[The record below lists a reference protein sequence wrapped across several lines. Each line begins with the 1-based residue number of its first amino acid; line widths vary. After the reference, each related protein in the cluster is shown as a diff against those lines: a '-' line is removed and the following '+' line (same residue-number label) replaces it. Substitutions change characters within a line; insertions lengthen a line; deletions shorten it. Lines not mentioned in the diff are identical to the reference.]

1 KKSRIRMHGG
11 SFLMHRV
18 YADELTLKLVQS
30 ASEVLGLSADA
41 CLEALGCH
49 FLYFCQQHGYDH
61 ILRVLG
67 SNLTDFLTNLDNLH
81 DHLASTYPGMSAP
94 SFRVSPGPL
103 GSLHLHYCSERRG
116 LHPIVKG
123 LVKTVA
129 REFFDTEVSVSTCKV
144 TDKGDRVVVLM
155 EVSENLLKRS
165 SFTSAHVTDHLSQ
178 SPQDLPV
185 DTRTFCTAFPFHVVF
200 DRDFVITQ
208 AGKGLLRLTKSMW
221 QRGKPV
227 RFTDMFSIS
236 RPVIE
241 CTFESILGFLNQ
253 VYVVTARDGVLER
266 DRKSPTGPRVPSV
279 GSYTLFS
286 FDCRSKERSID
297 RNYVSVDRDT
307 EEKEDMK
314 RVGLF
319 FSDLALHD
327 PVRDLILVSHQ
338 RRRERELVEKL
349 DEASN
354 HLKILDSKL
363 REDKRRTED
372 LLCSI
377 FPAGVAR
384 SLCQNLPV
392 EAEKFELVS
401 CLFSDI
407 VGFTALCGSENVQP
421 MDIVRLLNRLYVQ
434 FDSLTGVHGVYKVE
448 TIGDAY
454 VVVSGVPEFLED
466 HADRLVAMGL
476 AMQAVTRTVR
486 SPVEGHSIEI
496 RIGIHSGPAMAGVV
510 GTQMP
515 RYCLFGHTVTL
526 ANRVE
531 SYGMPRQV
539 NISETT

>member
-1 KKSRIRMHGG
+1 MHGG

-155 EVSENLLKRS
+155 EVSENLLKVRLLIFDAGSLTMRS

-208 AGKGLLRLTKSMW
+208 AGKVMTGLLRLTKSMW
-221 QRGKPV
+221 QKGKPV

-279 GSYTLFS
+279 DGVLRLKGQMMSLPESDSLLFLCS
-286 FDCRSKERSID
+286 PRVKSL
-297 RNYVSVDRDT
+297 
-307 EEKEDMK
+307 EDMK

-486 SPVEGHSIEI
+486 SPVEGHSIE
-496 RIGIHSGPAMAGVV
+496 V
-510 GTQMP
+510 
-515 RYCLFGHTVTL
+515 
-526 ANRVE
+526 
-531 SYGMPRQV
+531 
-539 NISETT
+539 